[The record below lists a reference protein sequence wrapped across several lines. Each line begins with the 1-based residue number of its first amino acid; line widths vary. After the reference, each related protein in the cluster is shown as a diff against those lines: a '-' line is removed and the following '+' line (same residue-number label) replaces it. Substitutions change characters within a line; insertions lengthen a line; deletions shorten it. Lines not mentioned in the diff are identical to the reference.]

1 MELYQNDIQGHGTE
15 TVPGSCAFSP
25 LAIGLVR
32 GDAASF
38 FAEYFSE
45 IHEYWVSLL
54 QKTTLPPDT
63 THTDPIVKNAF
74 RELDK
79 TIATKTGSRLMS
91 RLANVQLTRMLA
103 SLKIIIKRDRQTGRN
118 YPDSGK
124 TAETVAADIYVSI
137 QSSALSPEAQRALVH
152 QRVRIA
158 KRWAILAGASPLL
171 IITHSPKAERIMYVN
186 GFPPYYITLRK
197 CSANLSIKH
206 QDLVALR
213 DETSRCYPTELVRAS
228 DHLTQIGE
236 SGMAG
241 DLDQTNHNLQKLKEV
256 LSFQRPAYSPSGG
269 SRTLLDIV

>member
-171 IITHSPKAERIMYVN
+171 IITHSPKAERI
-186 GFPPYYITLRK
+186 I
-197 CSANLSIKH
+197 ANLSIKH